1 MLGIVRS
8 YPWDSQLQGQPSHF
22 NYEVV
27 KASSLIFNSNTWR
40 DFLSFFLILTPG
52 ETFFPFVNTAT
63 FVVNPFTHLLIFFF
77 SILLHSICKLIKV
90 FIILGHSSTFLYCPK
105 LLLSPSALPWCVPF
119 KIYPVGLLI
128 CRPCTVE
135 DKSNV
140 FF

>member
-40 DFLSFFLILTPG
+40 DFLSFRQHCHFRSKSLHSPID
-52 ETFFPFVNTAT
+52 
-63 FVVNPFTHLLIFFF
+63 FFF